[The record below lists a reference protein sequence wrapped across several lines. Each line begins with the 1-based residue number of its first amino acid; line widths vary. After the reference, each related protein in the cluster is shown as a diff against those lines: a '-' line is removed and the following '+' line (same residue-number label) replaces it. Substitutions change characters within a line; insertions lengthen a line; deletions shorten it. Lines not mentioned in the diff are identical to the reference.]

1 MAARRAV
8 TGASAR
14 ETSRVAAY
22 DRRMRTLSVNHIGLT
37 VRDVERS
44 VAFYRD
50 LAGMEVWS
58 RRQMGGEWFD
68 TLTHNDGAVIDVAM
82 LRLGTFTLQLVQY
95 LEAGGEVLPV
105 AHHHV
110 GNPHLCIYVDDVDA
124 FHAHA
129 TAQGGLEPTP
139 IVDILGTGIRS
150 FYVRDPDGIPVEFL
164 QDRPGDAG

>member
-1 MAARRAV
+1 
-8 TGASAR
+8 
-14 ETSRVAAY
+14 
-22 DRRMRTLSVNHIGLT
+22 MRTLSVNHIGLT
-37 VRDVERS
+37 VSDVERS

-58 RRQMGGEWFD
+58 RRQMQGEWFD
-68 TLTHNDGAVIDVAM
+68 TLTHNHGAVIDVAM
-82 LRLGTFTLQLVQY
+82 LRLGSFTLQLVQY
-95 LEAGGEVLPV
+95 LEAGGDVLPV
-105 AHHHV
+105 AHHNV

-129 TAQGGLEPTP
+129 TAQGGLEPTA

-164 QDRPGDAG
+164 QDVPRDAS